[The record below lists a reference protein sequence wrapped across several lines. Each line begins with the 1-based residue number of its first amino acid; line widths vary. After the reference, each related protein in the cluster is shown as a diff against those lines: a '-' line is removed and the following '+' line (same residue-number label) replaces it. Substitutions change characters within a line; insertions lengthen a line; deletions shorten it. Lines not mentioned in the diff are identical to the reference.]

1 LELKALPLAGTRSR
15 QLLATIPALLAGMK
29 LANESLVALALVALA
44 LVALALVALALVALA
59 LQALPLAGTR
69 SRQLLATIPALLAGM
84 KLANESLVALALPEK
99 RQ

>member
-1 LELKALPLAGTRSR
+1 LELK
-15 QLLATIPALLAGMK
+15 
-29 LANESLVALALVALA
+29 
-44 LVALALVALALVALA
+44 
-59 LQALPLAGTR
+59 ALPLAGTR

>member
-1 LELKALPLAGTRSR
+1 
-15 QLLATIPALLAGMK
+15 MK
-29 LANESLVALALVALA
+29 LANESLVVLALVALALVALALVALA